1 MISRTFHRS
10 GARPALLVAL
20 LVLAGALAS
29 CSDDET
35 PPMAPVTGDDPP
47 PTSLLTIVGDPHVA
61 VNLTGF
67 MREIFDHAPL
77 TGNFRITLNDS
88 VGRRIFVPGVNL
100 NGVPLTADTL
110 SVQYTLDVATMSG
123 FTLADT
129 LHFAVT
135 DGGDVTPPFEYVI
148 VPSHVFLPDDSTVI
162 SQGADLVLKWNGIAD
177 RVIITLIDSQ
187 GMSLRIN
194 LQVENFSGLS
204 KLTIPARDLAL
215 LTTGRITVGANLLD
229 TELRLSPD
237 LRRQQVSFQAT
248 QERTWFLEP
257 LALP

>member
-1 MISRTFHRS
+1 MISRTLRRS
-10 GARPALLVAL
+10 GAQPALFVAL
-20 LVLAGALAS
+20 VLLAGALAS

-35 PPMAPVTGDDPP
+35 PVTPKTGADPP
-47 PTSLLTIVGDPHVA
+47 PTSLLTIVGDPHIA

-67 MREIFDHAPL
+67 MREITDDAPL
-77 TGNFRITLNDS
+77 MGNFRITLNDS
-88 VGRRIFVPGVNL
+88 VGRRIFVPVL
-100 NGVPLTADTL
+100 NMNGFPLIADTV
-110 SVQYTLDVATMSG
+110 SAQYTLDVATMVG

-129 LHFAVT
+129 VHFAVT
-135 DGGDVTPPFEYVI
+135 DGGEATPPFEYVI
-148 VPSHVFLPDDSTVI
+148 VPSHVFLPDDSTVV
-162 SQGADLVLKWNGIAD
+162 SKGSDLTLKWNGIAD
-177 RVIITLIDSQ
+177 RVLITFVDSQ

-204 KLTIPARDLAL
+204 KITIPARDLSL
-215 LTTGRITVGANLLD
+215 LTSGRITVGANLLD

-248 QERTWFLEP
+248 QERVWFLEP